1 MPLKHTYMQVQNT
14 STNCD
19 FNLDNEQLS
28 PLPKTK
34 TPIQDENTDAE
45 GKKSFVWQYFKTATI
60 DGVLSNICQVN
71 KTPGSVEL
79 CLAAPAVNK
88 NKSTTSM
95 LGHLG
100 CKHQIYDEKMVT
112 GAITNLLH
120 KGDILK
126 ILTCDLLTASV
137 ARFFVTCNGRQVL
150 CQQLPDL
157 KSKISLTCNTWTS
170 PSDVSV
176 LGVTA
181 HWIDNHFSLQ
191 SITLAAQI
199 LKGSHTGVSLAEH
212 LIKVLDE
219 FDIHK
224 HIFCITTDNTSNNR
238 TMGVHLAETIPL
250 DNENCLLGCMAH
262 VINLAAQAGIEAFSS
277 APPPQTG
284 LPGDLA
290 NILHDQ
296 PPNVEVKTIISWI
309 SGLTSFLKHSP
320 TKAKEF
326 ATLAAGMKLNCI
338 SVFCITHEVDEKY
351 GLEPQ
356 LWLKLDQLCDFLAPL
371 KDATRTI
378 TPEHSTTLGAAAPIY
393 MMLIN

>member
-88 NKSTTSM
+88 NKSTT
-95 LGHLG
+95 
-100 CKHQIYDEKMVT
+100 T
-112 GAITNLLH
+112 
-120 KGDILK
+120 
-126 ILTCDLLTASV
+126 
-137 ARFFVTCNGRQVL
+137 
-150 CQQLPDL
+150 
-157 KSKISLTCNTWTS
+157 
-170 PSDVSV
+170 
-176 LGVTA
+176 
-181 HWIDNHFSLQ
+181 
-191 SITLAAQI
+191 AQI